1 MADITIRE
9 DKGYV
14 AKVNLSRSDIE
25 FIKYNDFDGRISSS
39 PDKNSMSMSVQAAN
53 RVAAYQNSIY
63 DELGLNFECYVVR
76 TAETNVH
83 LISNVPAEYKSIV
96 EAIFADP
103 APEPEPTTDSPTNEN
118 EEPTQL
124 P

>member
-1 MADITIRE
+1 MANITIRE

-14 AKVNLSRSDIE
+14 AKVSLTRSDIE

-39 PDKNSMSMSVQAAN
+39 PNKNSMGMSVQAAN

-63 DELGLNFECYVVR
+63 GELGLDFECYVVR

-83 LISNVPAEYKSIV
+83 LISDVPSEYKSIV
-96 EAIFADP
+96 EGIFAKPVEPEP
-103 APEPEPTTDSPTNEN
+103 APEETDGSG
-118 EEPTQL
+118 EEITPV
-124 P
+124 